1 MCKGSKKIGNGGIKK
16 KFFEKII
23 FLVFFGV
30 ILKVFLLTQYD
41 LRRKRGKESGF

>member
-23 FLVFFGV
+23 FLVLFWSDFDGFFADSV
-30 ILKVFLLTQYD
+30 
-41 LRRKRGKESGF
+41 